1 MTRQAGPIY
10 ENTVFVDADTVDEFE
25 QWLAQHIRDA
35 QLPGLVDHRTF
46 AIADDED
53 GRAGRIFQYQ
63 FENDEALDAFID
75 SAAAEIDAQANNQF
89 GGGVFST
96 GRVLREDLW
105 HNMPAAEKLNC
116 LNCGAPLRGQYC
128 GTCGQR
134 ARSRLISLWE
144 LISDAFGD
152 LFELDSRI
160 WQTLI
165 PMIVRPGQLTRD
177 YLRGRRARYM
187 PPFRSYLVLSLI
199 FFLVAFFDPH
209 EELGLIFEPEP
220 EAEPEASAEAD
231 ADRAAIL
238 EGLAE
243 ELAAEG
249 IIIGS
254 GADET
259 GEEGDGFN
267 FQIGSDRDEGD
278 EETRE
283 FNIQFDDEGEA
294 GLGCEID
301 ESDLE
306 EMPDWLARRLTRERL
321 QHICEQTK
329 LDNGRQV
336 FENLADNI
344 PAALIVLLPLMA
356 LVLKLLYPLSRR
368 YYVEHLLFFVHFH
381 AFFFLILTLQILFA
395 RLADLLH
402 VPEAISVVTLVVAS
416 LYIPVHLFISMRR
429 VYGQGRLATFLK
441 YIVLSFAYF
450 AGFLVTMLGALL
462 IAVFSV

>member
-1 MTRQAGPIY
+1 MTRQVGPIY
-10 ENTVFVDADTVDEFE
+10 ENTVFVDADIVDAFE
-25 QWLAQHIRDA
+25 QWLAQHVLDA
-35 QLPGLVDHRTF
+35 QLPGLVDCRTF

-53 GRAGRIFQYQ
+53 GRIGRIFQYQ
-63 FENDEALDAFID
+63 FEDDEALDAFVD
-75 SAAAEIDAQANNQF
+75 STAAEIDAQVNDQF
-89 GGGVFST
+89 GGGLSST

-105 HNMPAAEKLNC
+105 HNVPTAETPNC

-165 PMIVRPGQLTRD
+165 PMVVRPGQLTRD
-177 YLRGRRARYM
+177 YLQGRRARYM

-209 EELGLIFEPEP
+209 EELSLIFEPGP
-220 EAEPEASAEAD
+220 EPEASAEAD
-231 ADRAAIL
+231 AHREAIL
-238 EGLAE
+238 EELAE
-243 ELAAEG
+243 EG

-254 GADET
+254 SGDET
-259 GEEGDGFN
+259 DEDSDGFN
-267 FQIGSDRDEGD
+267 IQIGSD
-278 EETRE
+278 
-283 FNIQFDDEGEA
+283 GEA
-294 GLGCEID
+294 GIGCEFD

-306 EMPDWLARRLTRERL
+306 EMPGWLARRLTPERM

-329 LDNGRQV
+329 LDSGRQV
-336 FENLADNI
+336 IENLVDNI

-356 LVLKLLYPLSRR
+356 LVLKVLYPLSRR
-368 YYVEHLLFFVHFH
+368 YYVEHLLFFVHVH

-395 RLADLLH
+395 RLAELLH
-402 VPEAISVVTLVVAS
+402 APEAISVVPLVVAS

-429 VYGQGRLATFLK
+429 VYGQGRVTTFLK
-441 YIVLSFAYF
+441 YIVLTCSYSV
-450 AGFLVTMLGALL
+450 GFLVTMLGALM
-462 IAVFSV
+462 IAVFAI